1 MQTGRIAGACE
12 AAEPNVSSVLYPKA
26 HNGVYVQYSSAHSGT
41 HKKVLII
48 LDVHHSVGYTAC
60 RRGRCRMVRI
70 LLYSTVPV
78 VSKGFAVLLSA
89 VPEFDLVAVC
99 SDERQLCQGMA
110 AAAPDLAIIDLDDET
125 PLDRL
130 FELQREGAE
139 PARIV
144 LWVQSISPELAYQ
157 SMRQGVRG
165 ILRKSLGGDV
175 IVRCL
180 QRVAAGESW
189 FEEDLT
195 ASFST
200 IRTVRLTQRES
211 QLLSLV
217 SQGFKNKE
225 IASALLIAEPT
236 VKVYLSHLFRKVG
249 AKDRLELA
257 LYGLR
262 NVITGQVTVMGGGRP
277 ARSGANAGRLPEL
290 VREGSDRRALG
301 NREPAV
307 LRSIA

>member
-1 MQTGRIAGACE
+1 MT
-12 AAEPNVSSVLYPKA
+12 
-26 HNGVYVQYSSAHSGT
+26 
-41 HKKVLII
+41 
-48 LDVHHSVGYTAC
+48 
-60 RRGRCRMVRI
+60 RI

-89 VPEFDLVAVC
+89 VPEFDLVSVC
-99 SDERQLCQGMA
+99 SDERQLCQGIA
-110 AAAPDLAIIDLDDET
+110 AACPDLAIIDLDDET

-130 FELQREGAE
+130 FELQREISA

-157 SMRQGVRG
+157 AMRQGVRG

-180 QRVAAGESW
+180 QKVAAGESW
-189 FEEDLT
+189 FEEELT
-195 ASFST
+195 ASFAS
-200 IRTVRLTQRES
+200 IRMVKLTQRES
-211 QLLSLV
+211 ELLTLV
-217 SQGFKNKE
+217 SRGFKNKE
-225 IASALLIAEPT
+225 IASELMIAEPT

-262 NVITGQVTVMGGGRP
+262 NMITGQVRLVGTGRTAASDAAGGRP
-277 ARSGANAGRLPEL
+277 
-290 VREGSDRRALG
+290 
-301 NREPAV
+301 PAV
-307 LRSIA
+307 VYQDSRRRPRANPQPVALRSIA

>member
-1 MQTGRIAGACE
+1 MLSTTLWGILPAYGGIA
-12 AAEPNVSSVLYPKA
+12 
-26 HNGVYVQYSSAHSGT
+26 
-41 HKKVLII
+41 
-48 LDVHHSVGYTAC
+48 
-60 RRGRCRMVRI
+60 RMTRI

-78 VSKGFAVLLSA
+78 VSKGFGVLLSA
-89 VPEFDLVAVC
+89 IPEFDLVAVC
-99 SDERQLCQGMA
+99 SNERQLCQGIA

-130 FELQREGAE
+130 FQLQREISE

-175 IVRCL
+175 IVKCL

-189 FEEDLT
+189 FEEELT
-195 ASFST
+195 ASFAS
-200 IRTVRLTQRES
+200 IRTVKLTQRES

-225 IASALLIAEPT
+225 IASELMIAEPT

-262 NVITGQVTVMGGGRP
+262 NVISGQVRVVGTGGRP
-277 ARSGANAGRLPEL
+277 PVLMSEDSN
-290 VREGSDRRALG
+290 RRANTHPL
-301 NREPAV
+301 V

>member
-1 MQTGRIAGACE
+1 M
-12 AAEPNVSSVLYPKA
+12 
-26 HNGVYVQYSSAHSGT
+26 
-41 HKKVLII
+41 
-48 LDVHHSVGYTAC
+48 GYTAC
-60 RRGRCRMVRI
+60 IRGHRAHLTRI

-78 VSKGFAVLLSA
+78 VSKGFGVLLSA
-89 VPEFDLVAVC
+89 VPEFDLVSVC
-99 SDERQLCQGMA
+99 SNERQLCQGIA
-110 AAAPDLAIIDLDDET
+110 GAAPDLAIIDLDDET

-130 FELQREGAE
+130 FELQREISE

-157 SMRQGVRG
+157 AMRQGVRG
-165 ILRKSLGGDV
+165 ILRKSLGGDA
-175 IVRCL
+175 IVKCL
-180 QRVAAGESW
+180 QKVAAGESW
-189 FEEDLT
+189 FEEELT
-195 ASFST
+195 ASFAS
-200 IRTVRLTQRES
+200 IRTVKLTQRES

-225 IASALLIAEPT
+225 IASELLIAEPT

-262 NVITGQVTVMGGGRP
+262 NVITGQVRVVGRGRTAATDAP
-277 ARSGANAGRLPEL
+277 GGRLPAL
-290 VREGSDRRALG
+290 VHDDSNRRARANQPG
-301 NREPAV
+301 T